1 METDRRTTI
10 ACEDEVVVFLIGMRV
25 NRWRALRQWLPVA
38 VAMPRMLRELG
49 RADLG
54 LLEARNY
61 VSGRVVLV
69 VQYWR
74 SFAELEAYARSADH
88 EHLPA
93 WRTFN
98 RRSRATDAVGVY
110 HETYVVPASAR
121 ETIYLD
127 MPPHGLAKALGSAS
141 VTRDRTSARQRLHG
155 QDSRSPA
162 AAPAP
167 RGPSPARSRA

>member
-1 METDRRTTI
+1 MDTERRTTV
-10 ACEDEVVVFLIGMRV
+10 ACEDEIVVLLIGMRV

-93 WRTFN
+93 WRAFN
-98 RRSRATDAVGVY
+98 RRSRASDAVGVY

-121 ETIYLD
+121 KTIYLG
-127 MPPHGLAKALGSAS
+127 MPPHGLAKALGSRP
-141 VTRDRTSARQRLHG
+141 VTRDHTSARQRLRG
-155 QDSRSPA
+155 QNSRSRV
-162 AAPAP
+162 AAPVP
-167 RGPSPARSRA
+167 RAPSPARSPA